1 MGGAGGGRF
10 ARGATML
17 GCTAVLQMEV
27 RSPLEADRP
36 GGIGDGRW
44 GCGASPIACKAAFAK
59 AALRIEGSFR
69 RANGSSPLPAAAAAA
84 YSDGS
89 GGRRF
94 ASLRACSLAFAA
106 VSRHEVDS
114 ARQRACS
121 LERAAMLCHEFCC
134 LHSRER
140 SLALAAVS
148 RHEGSVLGPRFLG
161 DPSSSDSPI
170 EPIPESSSAE
180 NRRPFDDLP
189 SLPHLPSLNPSP
201 TFLAAFHCK
210 RSWHHRQQRHRSR
223 LGKSAAETISSIAHR
238 SFGRP
243 GVRKGAGLA
252 HGLHAGYV

>member
-17 GCTAVLQMEV
+17 GWTAVLQMEV

-69 RANGSSPLPAAAAAA
+69 RANGSSPLPAAAAGA

-89 GGRRF
+89 GDRRF
-94 ASLRACSLAFAA
+94 ASSAACLASLRACSLAFAA
-106 VSRHEVDS
+106 VSRHEVDC
-114 ARQRACS
+114 ARERACS
-121 LERAAMLCHEFCC
+121 FERAAMLCHEFCC

-161 DPSSSDSPI
+161 DPSSSEPPI
-170 EPIPESSSAE
+170 SPIPESSSAE
-180 NRRPFDDLP
+180 KRRPFDDLP
-189 SLPHLPSLNPSP
+189 SLPHLPSLTPSP
-201 TFLAAFHCK
+201 IFLAAFHCE

-223 LGKSAAETISSIAHR
+223 LGKSAAETISSFAHC
-238 SFGRP
+238 SSGRP
-243 GVRKGAGLA
+243 GVRKGAG
-252 HGLHAGYV
+252 